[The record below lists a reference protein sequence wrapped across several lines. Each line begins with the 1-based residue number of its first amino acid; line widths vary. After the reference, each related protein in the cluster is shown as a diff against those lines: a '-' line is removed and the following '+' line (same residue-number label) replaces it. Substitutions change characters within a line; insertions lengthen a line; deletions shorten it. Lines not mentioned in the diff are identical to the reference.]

1 MAIPQISKRMSA
13 LPAMPTGHDAQN
25 PDTVQD
31 IQDNVNGVAAEW
43 VIGVDSLRRT
53 NAPAGYIEGSD
64 GGTQF
69 IPMSRI
75 AMRDTHGKIP
85 ANMLPSYID
94 DMMFGSMIFEYTDE
108 RAIFIEHYYDEHT
121 HSEQTR
127 TYSSPANKRRP
138 EEYEPPANIIYVDSV
153 TEESVSGHKATM
165 MQFRFVA
172 DQSTVE
178 PSYGFIEVPGSRVIT
193 PGYGLLKNDGTGTV
207 PETHL
212 YARMADFFTMYASAG
227 PREIGNSYTYFP
239 FDKGNNKSESS
250 ATQERP
256 SIDATLDTTN
266 NCIHVS
272 GLTTN
277 ARYCV
282 DLQLLAAPKTLSANI
297 INVSFKCGTVPDQ
310 IQQMDMSGPSGTQT
324 KLDFHCEFKTRTASA
339 DSIDLQI
346 KSEEAINVTTTR
358 FTIFELL

>member
-13 LPAMPTGHDAQN
+13 LPAMPTGPDSHN
-25 PDTVQD
+25 TDTVED
-31 IQDNVNGVAAEW
+31 IQDNTNGVAAEW

-64 GGTQF
+64 GGTKY
-69 IPMSRI
+69 IPMNRI
-75 AMRDTHGKIP
+75 AMRDTNGKIP
-85 ANMLPSYID
+85 ASMLPSHID
-94 DMMFGSMIFEYTDE
+94 DMMYGELTFSSSAATFV
-108 RAIFIEHYYDEHT
+108 EHFKDPDGTEH
-121 HSEQTR
+121 TR
-127 TYSSPANKRRP
+127 TYVSPNDGSHPVPP
-138 EEYEPPANIIYVDSV
+138 ENIIYCD
-153 TEESVSGHKATM
+153 TLGANPTDLQYRYDATIPSGSK
-165 MQFRFVA
+165 F
-172 DQSTVE
+172 
-178 PSYGFIEVPGSRVIT
+178 GFMEVPGSRALTSTYGIELT
-193 PGYGLLKNDGTGTV
+193 PDQSYAKVTV
-207 PETHL
+207 N
-212 YARMADFFTMYASAG
+212 AKKADFFTMYASAG

-310 IQQMDMSGPSGTQT
+310 IQQMDMSGPSGAQT
-324 KLDFHCEFKTRTASA
+324 KLDFHCEFKTSTASA